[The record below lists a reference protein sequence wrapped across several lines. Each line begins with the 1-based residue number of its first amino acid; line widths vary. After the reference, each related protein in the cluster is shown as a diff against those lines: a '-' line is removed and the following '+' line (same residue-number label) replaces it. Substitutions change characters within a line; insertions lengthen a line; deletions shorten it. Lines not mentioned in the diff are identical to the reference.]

1 MAQMTVRQID
11 EGRYAASKTRA
22 RLRGV
27 SVEALARD
35 AIHGAGQLSTEE
47 KLALFDEMQEW
58 SRQAM
63 VPGVRQTPGWVL
75 IREDR
80 DSDDRCR

>member
-11 EGRYAASKTRA
+11 DGRFAALKTRA

-27 SVEALARD
+27 SVEALARE
-35 AIHGAGQLSTEE
+35 AIHQASNLSTEE
-47 KLALFDEMQEW
+47 KLALVDEMQVW
-58 SRQAM
+58 SRSAM
-63 VPGVRQTPGWVL
+63 AAEVRRTPGWLL

-80 DSDDRCR
+80 DDDDR

>member
-11 EGRYAASKTRA
+11 EGRFEALRTRA

-27 SVEALARD
+27 SVEALARE
-35 AIHGAGQLSTEE
+35 AIHQAGLLSVED
-47 KLALFDEMQEW
+47 KLALVDEMHAW

-63 VPGVRQTPGWVL
+63 TAEVRQTPGWVL

-80 DSDDRCR
+80 DSDDR